1 VSLSNANALGDQ
13 VPVMLEKPVGECEL
27 RLQVPAT
34 VDHLRT
40 VRLVAADAAERAGF
54 DCDETDDLRIAVD
67 ELCHAV
73 MNSSDAPITLGF
85 AVAPGHVAV
94 RGAAKRSGGGR
105 PLEMSQLSAL
115 VVDSVSTS
123 FELIDGSGDLG
134 FVLVKDALSAS
145 AGYA

>member
-1 VSLSNANALGDQ
+1 M
-13 VPVMLEKPVGECEL
+13 PVTLEQPVGECEL

-73 MNSSDAPITLGF
+73 MNSSDAPIILGF
-85 AVAPGHVAV
+85 AVAPGRVEV
-94 RGAAKRSGGGR
+94 RGAAKRSTGAR

-123 FELIDGSGDLG
+123 FDLIDESRDVG

>member
-1 VSLSNANALGDQ
+1 VSLGNANALGETQ
-13 VPVMLEKPVGECEL
+13 VPVMLENPVGECEL

-73 MNSSDAPITLGF
+73 MNSSDAPIMLGY
-85 AVAPGHVAV
+85 AVAPGRVEV
-94 RGAAKRSGGGR
+94 RGAAKRTGRAR

-115 VVDSVSTS
+115 VVDAVSDS
-123 FELIDGSGDLG
+123 FELADGAHDVG
-134 FVLVKDALSAS
+134 FVLVKR
-145 AGYA
+145 AGGP

>member
-1 VSLSNANALGDQ
+1 
-13 VPVMLEKPVGECEL
+13 MLENPVGECEL

-67 ELCHAV
+67 ELCHTV
-73 MNSSDAPITLGF
+73 MNSSDAPIMLGY
-85 AVAPGHVAV
+85 AVAPGRVEV
-94 RGAAKRSGGGR
+94 RAGAKRAIPAR

-115 VVDSVSTS
+115 VVDSVTES
-123 FELIDGSGDLG
+123 FELVDGLDEVG
-134 FVLVKDALSAS
+134 FVLVKHAACMP
-145 AGYA
+145 GTPRCP

>member
-1 VSLSNANALGDQ
+1 M
-13 VPVMLEKPVGECEL
+13 PVMLENPVGECEL

-67 ELCHAV
+67 ELCHTV
-73 MNSSDAPITLGF
+73 MNSSDAPIILGY
-85 AVAPGHVAV
+85 AVALGRVEV
-94 RGAAKRSGGGR
+94 RATAKRTTRAR

-115 VVDSVSTS
+115 VVDSVTES
-123 FELIDGSGDLG
+123 FALTEGPGEVG
-134 FVLVKDALSAS
+134 FVLVKHAAS
-145 AGYA
+145 MRAGWT

>member
-1 VSLSNANALGDQ
+1 
-13 VPVMLEKPVGECEL
+13 MLENPVGECEL

-67 ELCHAV
+67 ELGHTV
-73 MNSSDAPITLGF
+73 MNSSDAPIMLGY
-85 AVAPGHVAV
+85 AVSPGRVEV
-94 RGAAKRSGGGR
+94 RAAAKRAIPAR

-115 VVDSVSTS
+115 VVDSVTES
-123 FELIDGSGDLG
+123 FELVDGLDEVG
-134 FVLVKDALSAS
+134 FVLVKHAAS
-145 AGYA
+145 MPGTPRCP

>member
-1 VSLSNANALGDQ
+1 

-73 MNSSDAPITLGF
+73 MNSSDAPIILGF
-85 AVAPGHVAV
+85 AVAPGRVEV
-94 RGAAKRSGGGR
+94 RGAAKRANVAR
-105 PLEMSQLSAL
+105 PLQLSQLSAL
-115 VVDSVSTS
+115 IVDSVSES
-123 FELIDGSGDLG
+123 FELADRPHEVG
-134 FVLVKDALSAS
+134 FVLVKH
-145 AGYA
+145 AGVLEGYT

>member
-1 VSLSNANALGDQ
+1 VP
-13 VPVMLEKPVGECEL
+13 VPVMLENPVGQCEL

-67 ELCHAV
+67 ELCHAG
-73 MNSSDAPITLGF
+73 MNSSDGPITLDF
-85 AVAPGHVAV
+85 AVAPGRVEV
-94 RGAAKRSGGGR
+94 RGAAKRASRAR

-115 VVDSVSTS
+115 IVDSVTES
-123 FELIDGSGDLG
+123 FELTDGPRDVG
-134 FVLVKDALSAS
+134 FSLVKHAAS
-145 AGYA
+145 MRAGWT

>member
-1 VSLSNANALGDQ
+1 M
-13 VPVMLEKPVGECEL
+13 PVMLENPVGECEL

-67 ELCHAV
+67 ELCHTV
-73 MNSSDAPITLGF
+73 MNSSDAPITLDY
-85 AVAPGHVAV
+85 AVALGRVEV
-94 RGAAKRSGGGR
+94 RATAKRTTRAR

-115 VVDSVSTS
+115 VVDSVTES
-123 FELIDGSGDLG
+123 FELTEGPGEVG
-134 FVLVKDALSAS
+134 FFLVKHAAS
-145 AGYA
+145 MRAGWA

>member
-1 VSLSNANALGDQ
+1 
-13 VPVMLEKPVGECEL
+13 MLENHVGECEL

-73 MNSSDAPITLGF
+73 MNSSDAPIILGF
-85 AVAPGHVAV
+85 EVTPGRVEV
-94 RGAAKRSGGGR
+94 RGAAKRSNGAR
-105 PLEMSQLSAL
+105 PLEMSQLSAI
-115 VVDSVSTS
+115 VVDSVSTW
-123 FELIDGSGDLG
+123 FELIDEPGDVG
-134 FVLVKDALSAS
+134 FVLVKDASSAS
-145 AGYA
+145 PGNA

>member
-1 VSLSNANALGDQ
+1 
-13 VPVMLEKPVGECEL
+13 MLENPVGECDL

-73 MNSSDAPITLGF
+73 MNSSDAPIMLGF
-85 AVAPGHVAV
+85 AVAPGRVEVH
-94 RGAAKRSGGGR
+94 AAAERTTRAR
-105 PLEMSQLSAL
+105 PLEMPQLSAL
-115 VVDSVSTS
+115 IVDSVTES
-123 FELIDGSGDLG
+123 FELADGPDEVG
-134 FVLVKDALSAS
+134 FLLVKHATSMR
-145 AGYA
+145 AGWT